1 MLWLVRVF
9 LVNFTVSVGFILRVL
24 SLVYLI
30 SGFKRSCWIWWG
42 DVLSCSSCWSG
53 EIFCSGIFLSLL
65 HVQIQ
70 IFCWAIVTTVFED
83 LFKKSKPKTFA
94 SAYLHTILYLTCKR
108 CMYSHQPPGFS
119 KGIDKSNLIDWLD
132 FAHCIFFVSEWI
144 NRGRTRIYTFPTPVP
159 HSLKK
164 RKK

>member
-108 CMYSHQPPGFS
+108 WHVFSSATRVSQRNRQIESNRLIGFCT
-119 KGIDKSNLIDWLD
+119 L
-132 FAHCIFFVSEWI
+132 HFFC
-144 NRGRTRIYTFPTPVP
+144 
-159 HSLKK
+159 
-164 RKK
+164 